1 MKVINQDSIMKRAY
15 EIWEQSGRPH
25 GLDKEHWLQAEREL
39 LDAAPDIE
47 TEQPAQVATEK
58 GPKEKVA
65 EKVAAKTGRRRPASG
80 ESARP
85 R

>member
-1 MKVINQDSIMKRAY
+1 MKVINQDLIMKRAY

-39 LDAAPDIE
+39 LDAASNIE
-47 TEQPAQVATEK
+47 TAQPAQVATEK
-58 GPKEKVA
+58 SPEKTVA
-65 EKVAAKTGRRRPASG
+65 EKVAAKTGPRRPASG
-80 ESARP
+80 ASARP

>member
-15 EIWEQSGRPH
+15 EIWGQSGRPH

-39 LDAAPDIE
+39 LANIE
-47 TEQPAQVATEK
+47 TERPAKVATEK
-58 GPKEKVA
+58 SPEKTVA
-65 EKVAAKTGRRRPASG
+65 KKVAAKTGPRRPASG